1 VDRALLDALRC
12 PAPHAEEWLVAMVH
26 QADGPRLIEADLA
39 CPACGAAFG
48 LQAAVAWFRASSVQD
63 SAVERT
69 PRAATGSAP
78 AAAWETNDP
87 DADRLAAL
95 LGVAEGPWPVV
106 LVGARAA
113 AGAALAAIVS
123 PPQWWINP
131 DPVAL
136 GNAPHPTWLA
146 AVLHIGPRWP
156 LAARQAAA
164 VALDA
169 THATPAQLAEAVRVL
184 RSGGRLLAPAW
195 APLPEGVRELARDA
209 TEWVAEATGSV
220 RAEGD
225 GPLVPIRR
233 RSS

>member
-184 RSGGRLLAPAW
+184 RSGGRLVAPAW

>member
-1 VDRALLDALRC
+1 MDRALLDALRC

-48 LQAAVAWFRASSVQD
+48 LRAAVAWFRASSVED
-63 SAVERT
+63 TAVAT
-69 PRAATGSAP
+69 APRAATGSAS
-78 AAAWETNDP
+78 AAAWEP
-87 DADRLAAL
+87 EGQDADRLAAL

-113 AGAALAAIVS
+113 AGAALAALVS

-131 DPVAL
+131 APVAL
-136 GNAPHPTWLA
+136 GNAPHPPWLA
-146 AVLHIGPRWP
+146 GVLHSGPRWP

-169 THATPAQLAEAVRVL
+169 AHATPAQLAQAVRVL
-184 RSGGRLLAPAW
+184 RPGGRLVAPAW

-209 TEWVAEATGSV
+209 AEWVAEAAGSPP
-220 RAEGD
+220 AHEAS
-225 GPLVPIRR
+225 PLVTLRR
-233 RSS
+233 RA

>member
-48 LQAAVAWFRASSVQD
+48 VQAAVAWFRASSVED
-63 SAVERT
+63 TAVAT
-69 PRAATGSAP
+69 APRAALGADP
-78 AAAWETNDP
+78 AAAWETDGQ

-113 AGAALAAIVS
+113 AGAALAALVS

-131 DPVAL
+131 APVAL

-146 AVLHIGPRWP
+146 GVLHSGPRWP

-169 THATPAQLAEAVRVL
+169 AHATPAQLAQAVRVL
-184 RSGGRLLAPAW
+184 RPGGRLVAPAW

-209 TEWVAEATGSV
+209 TEWVAEAAGSPP
-220 RAEGD
+220 AHEAS
-225 GPLVPIRR
+225 PLVTLRR
-233 RSS
+233 RS

>member
-26 QADGPRLIEADLA
+26 QADGPRLLEADLA
-39 CPACGAAFG
+39 CPACGAAFA
-48 LQAAVAWFRASSVQD
+48 LRAAVAWFRASSVED
-63 SAVERT
+63 
-69 PRAATGSAP
+69 RATAHAAPVATGSAP
-78 AAAWETNDP
+78 AATWWTTSHDP
-87 DADRLAAL
+87 DRLAAL

-113 AGAALAAIVS
+113 EGAALAARVS

-131 DPVAL
+131 APVAL
-136 GNAPHPTWLA
+136 GDAPHPTWLA
-146 AVLHIGPRWP
+146 GVLHVGPQWP

-169 THATPAQLAEAVRVL
+169 AHATPSQLAEAVRLL
-184 RSGGRLLAPAW
+184 RPGGRLVAPAS

-209 TEWVAEATGSV
+209 AEWVAEATSAV

-225 GPLVPIRR
+225 GPLVPLRRR
-233 RSS
+233 RS